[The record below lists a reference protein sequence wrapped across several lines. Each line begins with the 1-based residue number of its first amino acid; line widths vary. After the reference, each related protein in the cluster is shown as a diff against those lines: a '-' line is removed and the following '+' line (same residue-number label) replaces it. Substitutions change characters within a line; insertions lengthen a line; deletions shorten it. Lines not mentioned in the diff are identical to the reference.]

1 MEDSMCW
8 EMDYQFYVEQ
18 QKAKEARIKR
28 EQRAG
33 VIDNLLNDAKKQ
45 AEEIPIKESVPAK

>member
-33 VIDNLLNDAKKQ
+33 VIDNLLNDAQKQ
-45 AEEIPIKESVPAK
+45 TEEIPIKEIVPAK

>member
-33 VIDNLLNDAKKQ
+33 IIDNLLNDAQKQ
-45 AEEIPIKESVPAK
+45 AEEIPIKEIVPAK